1 MPLQCATLHL
11 GARMTDF
18 HHAQLDW
25 DDQGQPRSRQ
35 FDDIYFASQ
44 DGLGETHHVFIE
56 GTDLAAR
63 CAALPA
69 GGGLVIGETG
79 FGTGTN
85 FLCAWRQFERSA
97 PAEARLHFVSVEK
110 YPLAAADL
118 QRALAR
124 WPELAPWSAQLL
136 EQYLAI
142 HPGFQRLVLDGGRVI
157 LTLLIGDAL
166 HMLPQLDARIDVWFL
181 DGFAPDKNPEMWAA
195 PLFRQLARLSAPG
208 ASLATFTSKGT
219 VRRGLIEAG
228 FAMRR
233 LPGHG
238 KKWEFLSGR
247 YQGAAGAPENP
258 WYARPDY
265 RAERRE
271 ALVIGAGLA
280 GCATAASLAAR
291 GWRVTLLE
299 RHDALAREASGNP
312 QGVLYLKLSAHGTA
326 LSQLVLAG
334 FGHTRRLLQ
343 RLQPGDWAACGV
355 LQLAFDAKEAERQAR
370 LAEAFPTDLL
380 QALDRAQAEA
390 VAGVELSAGGLF
402 YPDAGWVHPP
412 ALCRQ
417 LASHPRIRLLTH
429 SEALEL
435 RRVDGHW
442 QALDGERLLA
452 EAPVA
457 ILAGA
462 AEVRRF
468 AAELPLKR
476 IRGQISRLPQTT
488 RSAELACVVC
498 AEGYVAPPRGGEHTL
513 GASFDFHS
521 QDCVPTAAE
530 HAGNLELLREISANL
545 AERLDAE
552 QLDPAQLEGRAA
564 FRCTSPDYLP
574 VVGPLADPAAFAEAY
589 AVLGKDARQVPET
602 PCPWREGLYV
612 NSGHGS
618 RGLITAPLCG
628 ELLAAWL
635 NGEPLPLPRAVAEA
649 CHPNRFLLRKLIR
662 GQ

>member
-1 MPLQCATLHL
+1 MSDLP
-11 GARMTDF
+11 
-18 HHAQLDW
+18 HAQLDW
-25 DDQGQPRSRQ
+25 NDQGQPLSRQ
-35 FDDIYFASQ
+35 FGDVYFSHD
-44 DGLGETHHVFIE
+44 DGLGETRHVFLA
-56 GTDLAAR
+56 GNDLPAR
-63 CAALPA
+63 FAALPA
-69 GGGLVIGETG
+69 DARLVIGETG
-79 FGTGTN
+79 FGTGLN
-85 FLCAWRQFERSA
+85 FLCAWQLFDQLA
-97 PAEARLHFVSVEK
+97 PADACLHFVSVEK
-110 YPLAAADL
+110 YPLTAADL
-118 QRALAR
+118 QRALAL
-124 WPELAPWSAQLL
+124 WPELAPWSGQLL
-136 EQYLAI
+136 EQYRAI
-142 HPGFQRLVLDGGRVI
+142 HPGFQRLVLDGGRVV

-166 HMLPQLDARIDVWFL
+166 QMLPQLDARIDVWFL
-181 DGFAPDKNPEMWAA
+181 DGFAPDKNPQMWTP
-195 PLFRQLARLSAPG
+195 PLFQELARLSAPG

-219 VRRGLIEAG
+219 VRRDLIEAG

-233 LPGHG
+233 APGYG
-238 KKWEFLSGR
+238 KKWEILCGR
-247 YQGAAGAPENP
+247 FEGHAPAAEKP
-258 WYARPDY
+258 WHARPPRPDA
-265 RAERRE
+265 RA

-291 GWRVTLLE
+291 GWQVTLLE
-299 RHDALAREASGNP
+299 RHEAVAQEASGNP

-334 FGHTRRLLQ
+334 FGHTRRQLQ
-343 RLQPGDWAACGV
+343 HLQQGHDWDACGV
-355 LQLAFDAKEAERQAR
+355 LQLAFDAPEAGRQAK
-370 LAEAFPTDLL
+370 LAEAFPADLL
-380 QALDRAQAEA
+380 HSLSREQAEA
-390 VAGVELSAGGLF
+390 RAGVALPAGGLF

-435 RRVDGHW
+435 RRVNGHW
-442 QALDGERLLA
+442 QALDGEHLLA

-476 IRGQISRLPQTT
+476 IRGQISRLPQTA

-521 QDCVPTAAE
+521 QDCAPTAAE
-530 HAGNLELLREISANL
+530 HAGNLELLREISADL
-545 AERLDAE
+545 AERLDTDR
-552 QLDPAQLEGRAA
+552 LDPAQLEGRAA

-574 VVGPLADPAAFAEAY
+574 IVGPLADPAAFAETY
-589 AVLGKDARQVPET
+589 AVLGKDARQVPDS
-602 PCPWREGLYV
+602 PCPWRDGLYV

-635 NGEPLPLPRAVAEA
+635 NDEPLPLPRAVAEA

>member
-1 MPLQCATLHL
+1 MSDLP
-11 GARMTDF
+11 
-18 HHAQLDW
+18 HAQLDW
-25 DDQGQPRSRQ
+25 NDQGQPLSRQ
-35 FDDIYFASQ
+35 FGDVYFSRD
-44 DGLGETHHVFIE
+44 DGLGETRHVFLA
-56 GTDLAAR
+56 GNDLPAR
-63 CAALPA
+63 FAALPA
-69 GGGLVIGETG
+69 GSRLVIGETG
-79 FGTGTN
+79 FGTGLN
-85 FLCAWRQFERSA
+85 FLCAWQLFDQLA
-97 PAEARLHFVSVEK
+97 PADACLHFVSVEK
-110 YPLAAADL
+110 YPLTAADL
-118 QRALAR
+118 QRALAL
-124 WPELAPWSAQLL
+124 WPELAPWSGQLL
-136 EQYLAI
+136 EQYRAI
-142 HPGFQRLVLDGGRVI
+142 HPGFQRLVLDGGRVV

-166 HMLPQLDARIDVWFL
+166 QMLPQLDARIDVWFL
-181 DGFAPDKNPEMWAA
+181 DGFAPDKNPQMWTP
-195 PLFRQLARLSAPG
+195 PLFQELARLSAPG

-219 VRRGLIEAG
+219 VRRDLIEAG

-233 LPGHG
+233 APGYG
-238 KKWEFLSGR
+238 KKWEILCGR
-247 YQGAAGAPENP
+247 FEAHAPAAEKP
-258 WYARPDY
+258 WHARPP
-265 RAERRE
+265 RPEVRE

-291 GWRVTLLE
+291 GWQVTLLE
-299 RHDALAREASGNP
+299 RHEAVAQEASGNP

-343 RLQPGDWAACGV
+343 HLQQGHDWDACGV
-355 LQLAFDAKEAERQAR
+355 LQLAFDAPEAGRQAK
-370 LAEAFPTDLL
+370 LAEAFPADLL
-380 QALDRAQAEA
+380 HSLSREQAEA
-390 VAGVELSAGGLF
+390 RAGVALPAGGLF

-435 RRVDGHW
+435 RRVDGRW
-442 QALDGERLLA
+442 QVLNGERLLA

-462 AEVRRF
+462 TEVRRF

-521 QDCVPTAAE
+521 QDCAPTAAE
-530 HAGNLELLREISANL
+530 HAGNLELLREISADL
-545 AERLDAE
+545 AERLDADR
-552 QLDPAQLEGRAA
+552 LDPAQLEGRAA

-574 VVGPLADPAAFAEAY
+574 IVGPLADPAAFAETY
-589 AVLGKDARQVPET
+589 AVLGKDARQVPDS
-602 PCPWREGLYV
+602 PCPWRDGLYV

-635 NGEPLPLPRAVAEA
+635 NDEPLPLPHAVAEA

-662 GQ
+662 GH

>member
-1 MPLQCATLHL
+1 MSDLP
-11 GARMTDF
+11 
-18 HHAQLDW
+18 HAQLDW
-25 DDQGQPRSRQ
+25 NDQGQPLSRQ
-35 FDDIYFASQ
+35 FGDVYFSRE
-44 DGLGETHHVFIE
+44 DGLGETRHVFLA
-56 GTDLAAR
+56 GNDLPAR
-63 CAALPA
+63 FAALTA
-69 GGGLVIGETG
+69 GARLVIGETG
-79 FGTGTN
+79 FGTGLN
-85 FLCAWRQFERSA
+85 FLCAWQLFDQLA
-97 PAEARLHFVSVEK
+97 PADACLHFVSVEK
-110 YPLAAADL
+110 YPLTAADL
-118 QRALAR
+118 HRALAL
-124 WPELAPWSAQLL
+124 WPELAPWSGQLL
-136 EQYLAI
+136 EQYRAI

-166 HMLPQLDARIDVWFL
+166 QMLPQLDARIDIWFL
-181 DGFAPDKNPEMWAA
+181 DGFAPDKNPQMWTQ
-195 PLFRQLARLSAPG
+195 PLFQELARLSAPG

-219 VRRGLIEAG
+219 VRRDLIEAG

-233 LPGHG
+233 MPGHG
-238 KKWEFLSGR
+238 KKWEMLCGHFAGD
-247 YQGAAGAPENP
+247 AAAAEKP
-258 WYARPDY
+258 WHARPSNS
-265 RAERRE
+265 AVRE

-280 GCATAASLAAR
+280 GCTTAASLAAR
-291 GWRVTLLE
+291 GWQVTLLE
-299 RHDALAREASGNP
+299 RHDEVAQEASGNP

-343 RLQPGDWAACGV
+343 HLQQGHDWDACGV
-355 LQLAFDAKEAERQAR
+355 LQLAFDASEAERQAK

-380 QALDRAQAEA
+380 HSLTRQQAEDRAG
-390 VAGVELSAGGLF
+390 VALPAGGLF

-417 LASHPRIRLLTH
+417 LVSHPRIRLLTH

-442 QALDGERLLA
+442 QALDSERLLA

-530 HAGNLELLREISANL
+530 HAGNLELLREISTDL
-545 AERLDAE
+545 AERLGVE
-552 QLDPAQLEGRAA
+552 RLDPAQLEGRAA

-574 VVGPLADPAAFAEAY
+574 IVGPLADPAAFAETY
-589 AVLGKDARQVPET
+589 AVLGKDARQVPDS
-602 PCPWREGLYV
+602 PCPWRDGLYV

-635 NGEPLPLPRAVAEA
+635 NDEPLPLPRAVAEV

>member
-1 MPLQCATLHL
+1 MSDLP
-11 GARMTDF
+11 
-18 HHAQLDW
+18 HAQLDW
-25 DDQGQPRSRQ
+25 NDQGQPLSRQ
-35 FDDIYFASQ
+35 FGDVYFSRD
-44 DGLGETHHVFIE
+44 DGLGETRHVFLA
-56 GTDLAAR
+56 GNDLPAR
-63 CAALPA
+63 FAALPA
-69 GGGLVIGETG
+69 GSRLVIGETG
-79 FGTGTN
+79 FGTGLN
-85 FLCAWRQFERSA
+85 FLCAWQLFDQLA
-97 PAEARLHFVSVEK
+97 PADACLHFVSVEK
-110 YPLAAADL
+110 YPLTAADL
-118 QRALAR
+118 QRALAL
-124 WPELAPWSAQLL
+124 WPELAPWSGQLL
-136 EQYLAI
+136 EQYRAI
-142 HPGFQRLVLDGGRVI
+142 HPGFQRLVLDGGRVV

-166 HMLPQLDARIDVWFL
+166 QMLPQLDARIDVWFL
-181 DGFAPDKNPEMWAA
+181 DGFAPDKNPQMWTP
-195 PLFRQLARLSAPG
+195 PLFQELARLSAPG

-219 VRRGLIEAG
+219 VRRDLIEAG

-233 LPGHG
+233 APGYG
-238 KKWEFLSGR
+238 KKWEILCGR
-247 YQGAAGAPENP
+247 FEAHAPAAEKP
-258 WYARPDY
+258 WHARPP
-265 RAERRE
+265 RPEVRE

-291 GWRVTLLE
+291 GWQVTLLE
-299 RHDALAREASGNP
+299 RHEAVAQEASGNP

-343 RLQPGDWAACGV
+343 HLQQGHDWDACGV
-355 LQLAFDAKEAERQAR
+355 LQLAFDAPEAGRQAK
-370 LAEAFPTDLL
+370 LAEAFPADLL
-380 QALDRAQAEA
+380 HSLSREQAEA
-390 VAGVELSAGGLF
+390 RAGVALPAGGLF

-435 RRVDGHW
+435 RRVDGRW
-442 QALDGERLLA
+442 QVLNGERLLA

-462 AEVRRF
+462 TEVRRF

-498 AEGYVAPPRGGEHTL
+498 AEGYVAPPRGGEHTR

-521 QDCVPTAAE
+521 QDCAPTAAE
-530 HAGNLELLREISANL
+530 HAGNLELLREISADL
-545 AERLDAE
+545 AERLDADR
-552 QLDPAQLEGRAA
+552 LDPAQLEGRAA

-574 VVGPLADPAAFAEAY
+574 IVGPLADPAAFAETY
-589 AVLGKDARQVPET
+589 AVLGKDARQVPDS
-602 PCPWREGLYV
+602 PCPWRDGLYV

-635 NGEPLPLPRAVAEA
+635 NDEPLPLPHAVAEA

-662 GQ
+662 GH

>member
-1 MPLQCATLHL
+1 MSDLP
-11 GARMTDF
+11 
-18 HHAQLDW
+18 HAQLDW
-25 DDQGQPRSRQ
+25 NDQGQPLSRQ
-35 FDDIYFASQ
+35 FGDVYFSRD
-44 DGLGETHHVFIE
+44 DGLGETRHVFLA
-56 GTDLAAR
+56 GNDLPAR
-63 CAALPA
+63 FADLPA
-69 GGGLVIGETG
+69 GSRLVIGETG
-79 FGTGTN
+79 FGTGLN
-85 FLCAWRQFERSA
+85 FLCAWQLFDQLA
-97 PAEARLHFVSVEK
+97 PADACLHFVSVEK
-110 YPLAAADL
+110 YPLTAADL
-118 QRALAR
+118 QRALAL
-124 WPELAPWSAQLL
+124 WPELAPWSGQLL
-136 EQYLAI
+136 EQYRAI
-142 HPGFQRLVLDGGRVI
+142 HPGFQRLVLDGGRVV

-166 HMLPQLDARIDVWFL
+166 QMLPQLDARIDVWFL
-181 DGFAPDKNPEMWAA
+181 DGFAPDKNPQMWTP
-195 PLFRQLARLSAPG
+195 PLFQELARLSAPG

-219 VRRGLIEAG
+219 VRRDLIEAG

-233 LPGHG
+233 APGYG
-238 KKWEFLSGR
+238 KKWEILCGR
-247 YQGAAGAPENP
+247 FEGHAPAAEKP
-258 WYARPDY
+258 WHARPPEPEA
-265 RAERRE
+265 RA

-291 GWRVTLLE
+291 GWQVTLLE
-299 RHDALAREASGNP
+299 RHDAVAQEASGNP

-343 RLQPGDWAACGV
+343 HLQQGHDWDACGV
-355 LQLAFDAKEAERQAR
+355 LQLAFDAPEAGRQAK
-370 LAEAFPTDLL
+370 LAEAFPADLL
-380 QALDRAQAEA
+380 HSLSREQAEA
-390 VAGVELSAGGLF
+390 RAGVALPAGGLF

-435 RRVDGHW
+435 RRVNGHW

-476 IRGQISRLPQTT
+476 IRGQISRLPQTA

-521 QDCVPTAAE
+521 QDCAPTAAE
-530 HAGNLELLREISANL
+530 HAGNLELLREISTDL
-545 AERLDAE
+545 AERLDTDR
-552 QLDPAQLEGRAA
+552 LDPAQLEGRAA

-574 VVGPLADPAAFAEAY
+574 IVGPLADPAAFAETY
-589 AVLGKDARQVPET
+589 AVLGKDARQVPDS
-602 PCPWREGLYV
+602 PCPWRDGLYV

-635 NGEPLPLPRAVAEA
+635 NDEPLPLPRAVAEA

>member
-1 MPLQCATLHL
+1 MSDLP
-11 GARMTDF
+11 
-18 HHAQLDW
+18 HAQLDW
-25 DDQGQPRSRQ
+25 NDQGQPLSRQ
-35 FDDIYFASQ
+35 FGDVYFSRE
-44 DGLGETHHVFIE
+44 DGLGETRHVFLA
-56 GTDLAAR
+56 GNDLPAR
-63 CAALPA
+63 FAALPA
-69 GGGLVIGETG
+69 GARLVIGETG
-79 FGTGTN
+79 FGTGLN
-85 FLCAWRQFERSA
+85 FLCAWQLFDQLA
-97 PAEARLHFVSVEK
+97 PADACLHFVSVEK
-110 YPLAAADL
+110 YPLTAADL
-118 QRALAR
+118 QRALAL
-124 WPELAPWSAQLL
+124 WPELALWSGQLL
-136 EQYLAI
+136 EQYRAI
-142 HPGFQRLVLDGGRVI
+142 HPGFQRLALDGGRVV

-166 HMLPQLDARIDVWFL
+166 QMLPQLDARIDVWFL
-181 DGFAPDKNPEMWAA
+181 DGFAPDKNPQMWTP
-195 PLFRQLARLSAPG
+195 PLFQELARLSAPG

-219 VRRGLIEAG
+219 VRRDLIEAG

-233 LPGHG
+233 APGYG
-238 KKWEFLSGR
+238 KKWEILCGR
-247 YQGAAGAPENP
+247 FEGHAPVAEKP
-258 WYARPDY
+258 WHARPPEPEA
-265 RAERRE
+265 RA

-291 GWRVTLLE
+291 GWQVTLLE
-299 RHDALAREASGNP
+299 RHEAVAQEASGNP

-334 FGHTRRLLQ
+334 FGHTRRQLQ
-343 RLQPGDWAACGV
+343 HLQQGHDWDACGV
-355 LQLAFDAKEAERQAR
+355 LQLAFDAPEAGRQAK
-370 LAEAFPTDLL
+370 LAEAFPADLL
-380 QALDRAQAEA
+380 HSLTREQAEA
-390 VAGVELSAGGLF
+390 RVGVALPAGGLF

-435 RRVDGHW
+435 RRVDGRW

-468 AAELPLKR
+468 AAE
-476 IRGQISRLPQTT
+476 
-488 RSAELACVVC
+488 
-498 AEGYVAPPRGGEHTL
+498 
-513 GASFDFHS
+513 
-521 QDCVPTAAE
+521 
-530 HAGNLELLREISANL
+530 HAGNLELLREISADL
-545 AERLDAE
+545 AERLDTDR
-552 QLDPAQLEGRAA
+552 LDPAQLEGRAA

-574 VVGPLADPAAFAEAY
+574 IVGPLADPAAFAETY
-589 AVLGKDARQVPET
+589 AVLGKDARQVPDS
-602 PCPWREGLYV
+602 PCPWRDGLYV

-635 NGEPLPLPRAVAEA
+635 NDEPLPLPRAVAEA

>member
-1 MPLQCATLHL
+1 MPLQCATAFL
-11 GARMTDF
+11 GARMTEH
-18 HHAQLDW
+18 HHAELDW
-25 DDQGQPRSRQ
+25 NDQGQPLSRQ
-35 FDDIYFASQ
+35 FGDVYFARE
-44 DGLGETHHVFIE
+44 DGLGETHHVFID
-56 GTDLAAR
+56 GNALAAR
-63 CAALPA
+63 CATLPA
-69 GGGLVIGETG
+69 GGRLVIGETG

-85 FLCAWRQFERSA
+85 FLCAWQQFERSA
-97 PAEARLHFVSVEK
+97 PEGARLHFVSVEK
-110 YPLAAADL
+110 YPLARADL
-118 QRALAR
+118 QRALAL
-124 WPELAPWSAQLL
+124 WPDLAPWSSQLL
-136 EQYLAI
+136 EQYVAI

-166 HMLPQLDARIDVWFL
+166 QMLPQLDARIDVWFL
-181 DGFAPDKNPEMWAA
+181 DGFAPDKNPEMWTA
-195 PLFRQLARLSAPG
+195 PLFQQLARLSAPG

-247 YQGAAGAPENP
+247 YEGAAGAPEKP

-265 RAERRE
+265 RPEQRE

-343 RLQPGDWAACGV
+343 RLQPGDWAASGV

-380 QALDRAQAEA
+380 HSLTREQAEA
-390 VAGVELSAGGLF
+390 IAGVALPAGGLF
-402 YPDAGWVHPP
+402 YPEAGWVHPP
-412 ALCRQ
+412 ALCRL
-417 LASHPRIRLLTH
+417 LAEQPSVRLLPH

-435 RRVDGHW
+435 RRVDGRW

-457 ILAGA
+457 VLAGA
-462 AEVRRF
+462 AEVQRF

-476 IRGQISRLPQTT
+476 IRGQISRLPQTDASQT
-488 RSAELACVVC
+488 LACVLC
-498 AEGYVAPPRGGEHTL
+498 AEGYVAPPRAGEHTL
-513 GASFDFHS
+513 GASFDFHN
-521 QDCVPTAAE
+521 DDLTPTAAE
-530 HAGNLELLREISANL
+530 HAGNLELLREISTDL
-545 AERLDAE
+545 ADRLHAE
-552 QLDPAQLEGRAA
+552 TLDPARLEGRAA

-574 VVGPLADPAAFAEAY
+574 IVGPLPDPAAFAEAY
-589 AVLGKDARQVPET
+589 ALLGKDARQVPET

-635 NGEPLPLPRAVAEA
+635 EDEPLPLSRAVAEA

>member
-1 MPLQCATLHL
+1 MSDLP
-11 GARMTDF
+11 
-18 HHAQLDW
+18 HAQLDW
-25 DDQGQPRSRQ
+25 NDQGQPLSRQ
-35 FDDIYFASQ
+35 FGDVYFSRD
-44 DGLGETHHVFIE
+44 DGLGETRHVFLA
-56 GTDLAAR
+56 GNDLPAR
-63 CAALPA
+63 FAALPA
-69 GGGLVIGETG
+69 GARLVIGETG
-79 FGTGTN
+79 FGTGLN
-85 FLCAWRQFERSA
+85 FLCAWQLFDQLA
-97 PAEARLHFVSVEK
+97 PADACLHFVSVEK
-110 YPLAAADL
+110 YPLTAADL
-118 QRALAR
+118 QRALAL
-124 WPELAPWSAQLL
+124 WPELAPWSGQLL
-136 EQYLAI
+136 EQYRAI
-142 HPGFQRLVLDGGRVI
+142 HPGFQRLVLDGGRVV

-166 HMLPQLDARIDVWFL
+166 QMLPQLDARIDVWFL
-181 DGFAPDKNPEMWAA
+181 DGFAPDKNPQMWTP
-195 PLFRQLARLSAPG
+195 PLFQELARLSAPG

-219 VRRGLIEAG
+219 VRRDLIEAG

-233 LPGHG
+233 APGYG
-238 KKWEFLSGR
+238 KKWEILCGR
-247 YQGAAGAPENP
+247 FEGHAPAAEKP
-258 WYARPDY
+258 WHARPPGPEA
-265 RAERRE
+265 RA

-291 GWRVTLLE
+291 GWQVTLLE
-299 RHDALAREASGNP
+299 RHEAVAQEASGNP

-343 RLQPGDWAACGV
+343 HLQQGHDWDACGV
-355 LQLAFDAKEAERQAR
+355 LQLAFDAPEAGRQAK
-370 LAEAFPTDLL
+370 LAEAFPADLL
-380 QALDRAQAEA
+380 HSLTREQAEA
-390 VAGVELSAGGLF
+390 RAGVALPAGGLF

-435 RRVDGHW
+435 RRVNGHW

-521 QDCVPTAAE
+521 QDCAPTAAE
-530 HAGNLELLREISANL
+530 HAGNLELLREISADL
-545 AERLDAE
+545 AERLDTDR
-552 QLDPAQLEGRAA
+552 LDPAQLEGRAA

-574 VVGPLADPAAFAEAY
+574 IVGPLADPAAFAETY
-589 AVLGKDARQVPET
+589 AVLGKDARQVPDS
-602 PCPWREGLYV
+602 PCPWRDGLYV

-635 NGEPLPLPRAVAEA
+635 NDEPLPLPRAVAEA

>member
-1 MPLQCATLHL
+1 MSDLP
-11 GARMTDF
+11 
-18 HHAQLDW
+18 HAQLDW
-25 DDQGQPRSRQ
+25 NDQGQPLSRQ
-35 FDDIYFASQ
+35 FGDVYFSRD
-44 DGLGETHHVFIE
+44 DGLGETRHVFLA
-56 GTDLAAR
+56 GNDLPAR
-63 CAALPA
+63 FADLPA
-69 GGGLVIGETG
+69 GSRLVIGETG
-79 FGTGTN
+79 FGTGLN
-85 FLCAWRQFERSA
+85 FLCAWQLFDQLA
-97 PAEARLHFVSVEK
+97 PADACLHFVSVEK
-110 YPLAAADL
+110 YPLTAADL
-118 QRALAR
+118 QRALAL
-124 WPELAPWSAQLL
+124 WPELAPWSGQLL
-136 EQYLAI
+136 EQYRAI
-142 HPGFQRLVLDGGRVI
+142 HPGFQRLVLDGGRVV

-166 HMLPQLDARIDVWFL
+166 QMLPQLDARIDVWFL
-181 DGFAPDKNPEMWAA
+181 DGFAPDKNPQMWTP
-195 PLFRQLARLSAPG
+195 PLFQELARLSAPG

-219 VRRGLIEAG
+219 VRRDLIEAG

-233 LPGHG
+233 APGYG
-238 KKWEFLSGR
+238 KKWEILCGR
-247 YQGAAGAPENP
+247 FEGHAPAAEKP
-258 WYARPDY
+258 WFARPPRPEA
-265 RAERRE
+265 RA

-291 GWRVTLLE
+291 GWQVTLLE
-299 RHDALAREASGNP
+299 RHEAVAQEASGNP

-343 RLQPGDWAACGV
+343 HLQQGHDWDACGV
-355 LQLAFDAKEAERQAR
+355 LQLAFDAPEAGRQAK
-370 LAEAFPTDLL
+370 LAEAFPADLL
-380 QALDRAQAEA
+380 HSLTREQAEA
-390 VAGVELSAGGLF
+390 RVGVALPAGGLF

-435 RRVDGHW
+435 RRVDGRW

-476 IRGQISRLPQTT
+476 IRGQISRLPQTA

-521 QDCVPTAAE
+521 QDCAPTAAE
-530 HAGNLELLREISANL
+530 HAGNLELLREISADL
-545 AERLDAE
+545 AERLDTDR
-552 QLDPAQLEGRAA
+552 LDPAQLEGRAA

-574 VVGPLADPAAFAEAY
+574 IVGPLADPAAFAETY
-589 AVLGKDARQVPET
+589 AVLGKDARQVPDS
-602 PCPWREGLYV
+602 PCPWRDGLYV

-635 NGEPLPLPRAVAEA
+635 NDEPLPLPRAVAEA

>member
-1 MPLQCATLHL
+1 MSDL
-11 GARMTDF
+11 RN
-18 HHAQLDW
+18 AQLDW
-25 DDQGQPRSRQ
+25 NDQGQPLSRQ
-35 FDDIYFASQ
+35 FGDVYFSRD
-44 DGLGETHHVFIE
+44 DGLGETRHVFLA
-56 GTDLAAR
+56 GNDLPAR
-63 CAALPA
+63 FADLPA
-69 GGGLVIGETG
+69 GSRLVIGETG
-79 FGTGTN
+79 FGTGLN
-85 FLCAWRQFERSA
+85 FLCAWQLFDQLA
-97 PAEARLHFVSVEK
+97 PADACLHFVSVEK
-110 YPLAAADL
+110 YPLTAADL
-118 QRALAR
+118 QRALAL
-124 WPELAPWSAQLL
+124 WLELAPWSGQLL
-136 EQYLAI
+136 EQYRAI
-142 HPGFQRLVLDGGRVI
+142 HPGFQRLLLDGGRVV

-166 HMLPQLDARIDVWFL
+166 QMLPQLDARIDVWFL
-181 DGFAPDKNPEMWAA
+181 DGFAPDKNPQMWTP
-195 PLFRQLARLSAPG
+195 PLFQELARLSAPG

-219 VRRGLIEAG
+219 VRRDLIEAG

-233 LPGHG
+233 APGYG
-238 KKWEFLSGR
+238 KKWEILCGR
-247 YQGAAGAPENP
+247 FEGHAPAAEKP
-258 WYARPDY
+258 WHARPP
-265 RAERRE
+265 RPEVRE

-291 GWRVTLLE
+291 GWQVTLLE
-299 RHDALAREASGNP
+299 RHEAVAQEASGNP

-343 RLQPGDWAACGV
+343 HLQQGHDWDACGV
-355 LQLAFDAKEAERQAR
+355 LQLAFDAPEAGRQAK
-370 LAEAFPTDLL
+370 LAEAFPADLL
-380 QALDRAQAEA
+380 HSLSREQAEA
-390 VAGVELSAGGLF
+390 RAGVALPAGGLF

-435 RRVDGHW
+435 RRVDGRW

-476 IRGQISRLPQTT
+476 IRGQISRLPQTA

-521 QDCVPTAAE
+521 QDCAPTAAE
-530 HAGNLELLREISANL
+530 HAGNLELLREISADL
-545 AERLDAE
+545 AERLDTDR
-552 QLDPAQLEGRAA
+552 LDPAQLDGRAA

-574 VVGPLADPAAFAEAY
+574 IVGPLADPAAFAETY
-589 AVLGKDARQVPET
+589 AVLGKDARQVPDS
-602 PCPWREGLYV
+602 PCPWRDGLYV

-635 NGEPLPLPRAVAEA
+635 NDEPLPLPRAVAEA